1 MPRPYTAAGRGV
13 GAGHARPQALR
24 IHLPDL
30 YDEIPYPSLPRP
42 QSHPSR
48 VAALAAIAG
57 MTPPPVDRWRVLE
70 IGCGDAC
77 NLLPLAFEYP
87 EGRFTGV
94 DRAALPLARGRDMAS
109 KLGLANLELYE
120 ADLLD
125 WQPRGEFDYIV
136 AHGFYSWVPSEI
148 RDRLFEICAT
158 ALSPGGVAY
167 VSYNVLPGSH
177 LRRYVWD
184 LLKFHTRRAAS
195 SRVRIEQAY
204 ELVRLIAARPA
215 DDPARAAIR
224 KEMENLIERGAEAI
238 FHDDL
243 AEPNDPFYLMD
254 FIGHAAR
261 HGLQYLGDAEPVRD
275 DVRDL
280 PLPAE
285 DWVEARQYGDFLAC
299 RRFRESIL
307 CRKDIPLCRV
317 LSLDRF
323 QTLAAASRVR
333 PAEPQPDGAQKFEIS
348 KARSL
353 TTNHPLVKDVLCF
366 LASRWP
372 GSVPVAELPL
382 GGYPP
387 LDAADMLMRLVEAE
401 AIELWQQ
408 PPRVATAI
416 GERPVASQLA
426 RFQLSLGLAMV
437 TNQRHQSIDLPD
449 ETAGAL
455 VSLLDGTRDREALVA
470 AMGRVAPRPEGTPA
484 DPAAIERTLQ
494 VSLQEMLRLCL
505 LV

>member
-1 MPRPYTAAGRGV
+1 M
-13 GAGHARPQALR
+13 
-24 IHLPDL
+24 
-30 YDEIPYPSLPRP
+30 
-42 QSHPSR
+42 
-48 VAALAAIAG
+48 
-57 MTPPPVDRWRVLE
+57 LE

-77 NLLPLAFEYP
+77 NLVPLAFEYP

-94 DRAALPLARGRDMAS
+94 DRAALPLAQGRDMAA
-109 KLGLANLELYE
+109 KLGLANLELYD
-120 ADLLD
+120 ADLRD
-125 WQPRGEFDYIV
+125 WKPDGEFDYII
-136 AHGFYSWVPSEI
+136 AHGFYSWVPVEI
-148 RDRLFEICAT
+148 RDRLLELCAA

-167 VSYNVLPGSH
+167 VSYNTLPGGH

-195 SRVRIEQAY
+195 PRIRIERAH
-204 ELVRLIAARPA
+204 EMARLVAALPV
-215 DDPARAAIR
+215 DDPGRAAIR
-224 KEMENLIERGAEAI
+224 KEMENVLERGSEAI

-243 AEPNDPFYLMD
+243 SAINDPVYLMD

-280 PLPAE
+280 PWAVE
-285 DWVEARQYGDFLAC
+285 DWLEARQYGDYLAC
-299 RRFRESIL
+299 RKFRESLL
-307 CRKDIPLCRV
+307 CRNQIPLDRV

-323 QTLAAASRVR
+323 LALAAASRAQPV
-333 PAEPQPDGAQKFEIS
+333 EPQPDGAQKFELPQG
-348 KARSL
+348 RSL

-372 GSVPVAELPL
+372 GSVSVSGLPL

-387 LDAADMLMRLVEAE
+387 EDAADMLMRLVEAE
-401 AIELWQQ
+401 AIEFWQQ

-416 GERPVASQLA
+416 GERPAASPLA
-426 RFQLSLGLAMV
+426 RLQLSLGLTMV

-449 ETAGAL
+449 ESGRAL
-455 VSLLDGTRDREALVA
+455 VSLLDGTRDREALAA
-470 AMGRVAPRPEGTPA
+470 AMRQVAPGPA
-484 DPAAIERTLQ
+484 DPAAIEKALDA
-494 VSLQEMLRLCL
+494 SLREMLRLCL

>member
-1 MPRPYTAAGRGV
+1 M
-13 GAGHARPQALR
+13 
-24 IHLPDL
+24 PDL
-30 YDEIPYPSLPRP
+30 YDEVPYPSLPRP

-48 VAALAAIAG
+48 IAALAAIAG
-57 MTPPPVDRWRVLE
+57 MTPPPVSRWRVLE

-94 DRAALPLARGRDMAS
+94 DRAALPLARGRDMAA
-109 KLGLANLELYE
+109 KLGLGNLELYE

-125 WQPRGEFDYIV
+125 WQPVGEFDYII
-136 AHGFYSWVPSEI
+136 AHGFYSWVPMEV
-148 RDRLFEICAT
+148 RDRLLDLCAA

-167 VSYNVLPGSH
+167 ISYNALPGSH

-184 LLKFHTRRAAS
+184 LLKFHTRRATS
-195 SRVRIEQAY
+195 PGVRIEKVH
-204 ELVRLIAARPA
+204 ELARLMAARPA

-224 KEMENLIERGAEAI
+224 KEMEIVLERGAEAI

-243 AEPNDPFYLMD
+243 SAINDPAYLMD

-280 PLPAE
+280 PWAVE
-285 DWVEARQYGDFLAC
+285 DWLEARQYGDFLAC

-307 CRKDIPLCRV
+307 CRKEIPLCRV

-323 QTLAAASRVR
+323 LALAAASRAQPV
-333 PAEPQPDGAQKFEIS
+333 EPQPDGAQKFELPQG
-348 KARSL
+348 RSL
-353 TTNHPLVKDVLCF
+353 TTNHPLVRDVLCF

-372 GSVPVAELPL
+372 GSVPVSGLPL
-382 GGYPP
+382 DGYPQE
-387 LDAADMLMRLVEAE
+387 DAADMLMRLVEAE

-416 GERPVASQLA
+416 GERPVASPLA
-426 RFQLSLGLAMV
+426 RLQLSLGLTMV

-449 ETAGAL
+449 ETGRAL
-455 VSLLDGTRDREALVA
+455 ISLLDGSRDREALVA
-470 AMGRVAPRPEGTPA
+470 AMGRVAPGPA
-484 DPAAIERTLQ
+484 DPAAIEKALDA
-494 VSLQEMLRLCL
+494 SLRELLRLCL
-505 LV
+505 LHAP

>member
-1 MPRPYTAAGRGV
+1 MTT
-13 GAGHARPQALR
+13 
-24 IHLPDL
+24 HLPDL
-30 YDEIPYPSLPRP
+30 YDEVPYPSLPRP

-48 VAALAAIAG
+48 IAALAAIAG
-57 MTPPPVDRWRVLE
+57 MTPPSVGRWRVLE
-70 IGCGDAC
+70 IGCGDAS

-94 DRAALPLARGRDMAS
+94 DRAALPLARGRDMAA
-109 KLGLANLELYE
+109 KLGLANLELCE
-120 ADLLD
+120 ADLLG
-125 WQPRGEFDYIV
+125 WQPHGEFDYII
-136 AHGFYSWVPSEI
+136 AHGFYSWVPFEI
-148 RDRLFEICAT
+148 RDRLLALCAA

-184 LLKFHTRRAAS
+184 FLKFHTRRAAS
-195 SRVRIEQAY
+195 PRSRIEKAH
-204 ELVRLIAARPA
+204 EVARLIAARPT
-215 DDPARAAIR
+215 DEPGRAAIR
-224 KEMENLIERGAEAI
+224 KEMENLLERGAEAI

-243 AEPNDPFYLMD
+243 AETNDPVYLLD
-254 FIGHAAR
+254 FMADAAR

-285 DWVEARQYGDFLAC
+285 DWLEARQYGDFLAC
-299 RRFRESIL
+299 RKFRESIL
-307 CRKDIPLCRV
+307 CRKDIRLDRS

-323 QTLAAASRVR
+323 QALAAASRVK
-333 PAEPQPDGAQKFEIS
+333 PAEPQPDGAQKFELS
-348 KARSL
+348 QGRSL

-372 GSVPVAELPL
+372 GSVPVAGLPL

-387 LDAADMLMRLVEAE
+387 ADAADMLMRLVEAE

-416 GERPVASQLA
+416 GERPAASRLA
-426 RFQLSLGLAMV
+426 RLQLSLGLTMV
-437 TNQRHQSIDLPD
+437 TSQRHQSIDLPD
-449 ETAGAL
+449 ESGRAL
-455 VSLLDGTRDREALVA
+455 ISLLDGTRDREALAA
-470 AMGRVAPRPEGTPA
+470 AMGRVAPGPEGTPA
-484 DPAAIERTLQ
+484 DPAAIGKSLD
-494 VSLQEMLRLCL
+494 VSLQELLRLCL

>member
-1 MPRPYTAAGRGV
+1 M
-13 GAGHARPQALR
+13 
-24 IHLPDL
+24 PDL
-30 YDEIPYPSLPRP
+30 YDEIAYPSLPRP

-48 VAALAAIAG
+48 IAALAAIVG
-57 MTPPPVDRWRVLE
+57 MTPPPVGQWRVLE

-94 DRAALPLARGRDMAS
+94 DRAALPLARGRDMAARLS
-109 KLGLANLELYE
+109 LANLELYE
-120 ADLLD
+120 ADLLA
-125 WQPRGEFDYIV
+125 WQPRGEFDYII
-136 AHGFYSWVPSEI
+136 AHGFYSWVPLEI
-148 RDRLFEICAT
+148 RDRLLALCAA
-158 ALSPGGVAY
+158 ALSPGGLAY
-167 VSYNVLPGSH
+167 ISYNVLPGSH

-195 SRVRIEQAY
+195 SRHRIEKAH
-204 ELVRLIAARPA
+204 ELARLIAALPV
-215 DDPARAAIR
+215 DDPGRAAIR
-224 KEMENLIERGAEAI
+224 KEMENLLERGAEAI

-243 AEPNDPFYLMD
+243 AETNDPVYLMD

-280 PLPAE
+280 PLPAD
-285 DWVEARQYGDFLAC
+285 DWFEARQYGDFLAC
-299 RRFRESIL
+299 RKFRESIL
-307 CRKDIPLCRV
+307 CRQQIPLHRT

-323 QTLAAASRVR
+323 QALAAASRVK
-333 PAEPQPDGAQKFEIS
+333 PAEPQPDGARKFELS
-348 KARSL
+348 QGRSL

-372 GSVPVAELPL
+372 GSVPVSGLPL

-387 LDAADMLMRLVEAE
+387 DDAADMLMRLLGAE

-416 GERPVASQLA
+416 AERPVASPLA
-426 RFQLSLGLAMV
+426 RAQLSSGLTMV

-449 ETAGAL
+449 ESGRTL
-455 VSLLDGTRDREALVA
+455 ISLLDGTRDREALAA
-470 AMGRVAPRPEGTPA
+470 AMARVAPSPA
-484 DPAAIERTLQ
+484 IQQSLE
-494 VSLQEMLRLCL
+494 VSLHELLRLCL

>member
-1 MPRPYTAAGRGV
+1 
-13 GAGHARPQALR
+13 LR
-24 IHLPDL
+24 DL

-42 QSHPSR
+42 QSHPAR
-48 VAALAAIAG
+48 IAALAAIAG
-57 MTPPPVDRWRVLE
+57 MTPPPINRWRVLE
-70 IGCGDAC
+70 IGCGDGC

-87 EGRFTGV
+87 EGRFIGL
-94 DRAALPLARGRDMAS
+94 DRAALPLARGREIAAR
-109 KLGLANLELYE
+109 LGLANLELCQ

-125 WQPRGEFDYIV
+125 WQPHGEFDYII
-136 AHGFYSWVPSEI
+136 AHGFYSWVPCEI
-148 RDRLFEICAT
+148 RDRLLALCAA

-167 VSYNVLPGSH
+167 ISYNVLPGSH

-195 SRVRIEQAY
+195 PRSRLEKAQ
-204 ELVRLIAARPA
+204 ELARLMAARPA
-215 DDPARAAIR
+215 DEPGRAAIR
-224 KEMENLIERGAEAI
+224 KEMENLLERGAEAI

-243 AEPNDPFYLMD
+243 AETNDPVYLLD
-254 FIGHAAR
+254 FIGCAAR

-280 PLPAE
+280 PWPAE
-285 DWVEARQYGDFLAC
+285 DWFEARQYGDFLNC
-299 RRFRESIL
+299 RKFRESLL
-307 CRKDIPLCRV
+307 CRKDIPLCRA

-323 QTLAAASRVR
+323 QAMFAASRVK
-333 PAEPQPDGAQKFEIS
+333 PAEPQPDGAQKFELS
-348 KARSL
+348 QGRSL

-372 GSVPVAELPL
+372 GSVAVAGLPL

-387 LDAADMLMRLVEAE
+387 EAAADMLMRLVEAE

-408 PPRVATAI
+408 PPRVATVI
-416 GERPVASQLA
+416 GERPVASPLA
-426 RFQLSLGLAMV
+426 RFQLSLGLTMV

-449 ETAGAL
+449 KTGRAL

-470 AMGRVAPRPEGTPA
+470 AMGRVAPGPEGTPA
-484 DPAAIERTLQ
+484 EAAAIERDLE

-505 LV
+505 LVE

>member
-1 MPRPYTAAGRGV
+1 
-13 GAGHARPQALR
+13 
-24 IHLPDL
+24 LPDL
-30 YDEIPYPSLPRP
+30 YDEIVYPSLPRP

-48 VAALAAIAG
+48 IAALAAIVG
-57 MTPPPVDRWRVLE
+57 MTPPPVGQWRVLE

-94 DRAALPLARGRDMAS
+94 DRAALPLARGRDMAARLS
-109 KLGLANLELYE
+109 LANLELYE
-120 ADLLD
+120 ADLLA
-125 WQPRGEFDYIV
+125 WQPHGEFDYII
-136 AHGFYSWVPSEI
+136 AHGFYSWVPPEI
-148 RDRLFEICAT
+148 RDRLLALCA
-158 ALSPGGVAY
+158 ASLSPGGLAY
-167 VSYNVLPGSH
+167 ISYNVLPGSH

-195 SRVRIEQAY
+195 SRLRIEKAH
-204 ELVRLIAARPA
+204 ELARLIAALPV
-215 DDPARAAIR
+215 DDPGRAAIR
-224 KEMENLIERGAEAI
+224 KEMENLLERGAEAI

-243 AEPNDPFYLMD
+243 AETNDPVYLLD

-280 PLPAE
+280 PLPAD
-285 DWVEARQYGDFLAC
+285 DWFEARQYGDFLAC
-299 RRFRESIL
+299 RKFRESIL
-307 CRKDIPLCRV
+307 CRQQIPLHRT

-323 QTLAAASRVR
+323 QALAAASRVK
-333 PAEPQPDGAQKFEIS
+333 PAEPQPEGARKFEIS
-348 KARSL
+348 PGRSL

-372 GSVPVAELPL
+372 GSVPVSGLPL

-387 LDAADMLMRLVEAE
+387 DDAADMLMRLLGAE

-416 GERPVASQLA
+416 AERPVASPLA
-426 RFQLSLGLAMV
+426 RAQLSIGLTMV

-449 ETAGAL
+449 ESGRTL
-455 VSLLDGTRDREALVA
+455 ISLLDGTRDREALAA
-470 AMGRVAPRPEGTPA
+470 AMARVAPSPAIQQSLEVGLPE
-484 DPAAIERTLQ
+484 L
-494 VSLQEMLRLCL
+494 LRLCL

>member
-1 MPRPYTAAGRGV
+1 
-13 GAGHARPQALR
+13 
-24 IHLPDL
+24 LPDL
-30 YDEIPYPSLPRP
+30 YDEVPYPSLPRP

-48 VAALAAIAG
+48 IAALAAIAG
-57 MTPPPVDRWRVLE
+57 MAPPPVSRWRMLE

-77 NLLPLAFEYP
+77 NLVPLAFEYP

-94 DRAALPLARGRDMAS
+94 DRAALPLAQGRDMAA
-109 KLGLANLELYE
+109 KLGLANLELYD
-120 ADLLD
+120 ADLRD
-125 WQPRGEFDYIV
+125 WKPDGEFDYII
-136 AHGFYSWVPSEI
+136 AHGFYSWVPVEI
-148 RDRLFEICAT
+148 RDRLLELCAA

-167 VSYNVLPGSH
+167 VSYNTLPGGH

-195 SRVRIEQAY
+195 PRIRIERAH
-204 ELVRLIAARPA
+204 EMARLVAALPV
-215 DDPARAAIR
+215 DDPGRAAIR
-224 KEMENLIERGAEAI
+224 KEMENVLERGSEAI

-243 AEPNDPFYLMD
+243 SAINDPVYLMD

-280 PLPAE
+280 PWAVE
-285 DWVEARQYGDFLAC
+285 DWLEARQYGDYLAC
-299 RRFRESIL
+299 RKFRESLL
-307 CRKDIPLCRV
+307 CRNQIPLDRV

-323 QTLAAASRVR
+323 LALAAASRAQPV
-333 PAEPQPDGAQKFEIS
+333 EPQPDGAQKFELPQG
-348 KARSL
+348 RSL

-372 GSVPVAELPL
+372 GSVSVSGLPL

-387 LDAADMLMRLVEAE
+387 EDAADMLMRLVEAE
-401 AIELWQQ
+401 AIEFWQQ

-416 GERPVASQLA
+416 GERPAASPLA
-426 RFQLSLGLAMV
+426 RLQLSLGLTMV

-449 ETAGAL
+449 ESGRAL
-455 VSLLDGTRDREALVA
+455 VSLLDGTRDREALAA
-470 AMGRVAPRPEGTPA
+470 AMRQVAPGPA
-484 DPAAIERTLQ
+484 DPAAIEKALDA
-494 VSLQEMLRLCL
+494 SLREMLRLCL

>member
-1 MPRPYTAAGRGV
+1 
-13 GAGHARPQALR
+13 LR
-24 IHLPDL
+24 DL

-42 QSHPSR
+42 QSHPAHI
-48 VAALAAIAG
+48 AALAAIAG
-57 MTPPPVDRWRVLE
+57 MAPPPVSRWRVLE

-87 EGRFTGV
+87 EGRFAGV
-94 DRAALPLARGRDMAS
+94 DRAAVPLARGRDMAAR
-109 KLGLANLELYE
+109 LGLANLELCQ
-120 ADLLD
+120 ADLLN
-125 WQPRGEFDYIV
+125 WQPAGEFDYGGFDYII
-136 AHGFYSWVPSEI
+136 AHGFYSWVPFQV
-148 RDRLFEICAT
+148 RDRLLELCST
-158 ALSPGGVAY
+158 ALSSGGIAY

-195 SRVRIEQAY
+195 PQMRIEQAQ
-204 ELVRLIAARPA
+204 EVARLMAARPDPA
-215 DDPARAAIR
+215 DDPGRAAIR

-243 AEPNDPFYLMD
+243 SETNDPIYLMD
-254 FIGHAAR
+254 FIEHAAR

-275 DVRDL
+275 DIRDL

-285 DWVEARQYGDFLAC
+285 DWLAARQYGDFLDC
-299 RRFRESIL
+299 RKFRESLL
-307 CRKDIPLCRV
+307 CRKEIPLSRA

-323 QTLAAASRVR
+323 QALAAASRVK
-333 PAEPQPDGAQKFEIS
+333 PAEPQPDGAQKFELS
-348 KARSL
+348 QGRSL

-372 GSVPVAELPL
+372 GSVPVAGLPL

-387 LDAADMLMRLVEAE
+387 EASADMLMRLVEAE

-416 GERPVASQLA
+416 SERPVASPLA
-426 RFQLSLGLAMV
+426 RFQLSLGLTMV
-437 TNQRHQSIDLPD
+437 TNQRHQNIDLPD
-449 ETAGAL
+449 EMGRAL
-455 VSLLDGTRDREALVA
+455 VSLLDGTRDREGLAA
-470 AMGRVAPRPEGTPA
+470 AMGRVAPGPGGAPGGTPA
-484 DPAAIERTLQ
+484 DPAAIERALEI
-494 VSLQEMLRLCL
+494 SLQELLRLSL
-505 LV
+505 LVG

>member
-1 MPRPYTAAGRGV
+1 MTT
-13 GAGHARPQALR
+13 
-24 IHLPDL
+24 HLPDL
-30 YDEIPYPSLPRP
+30 YDEVPYPSLPRP
-42 QSHPSR
+42 QSQPSR
-48 VAALAAIAG
+48 IAALAAIAG
-57 MTPPPVDRWRVLE
+57 MTPPPAGRWRVLE

-94 DRAALPLARGRDMAS
+94 DRAAVPLARGRDMAA
-109 KLGLANLELYE
+109 KRGLANLELYE
-120 ADLLD
+120 ADLLH
-125 WQPRGEFDYIV
+125 WQPHGEFDYII
-136 AHGFYSWVPSEI
+136 AHGFYSWVPFEI
-148 RDRLFEICAT
+148 RDRLMAVCAA

-177 LRRYVWD
+177 LRRYAWD
-184 LLKFHTRRAAS
+184 FLKFHTRRAAS
-195 SRVRIEQAY
+195 PRARIEMAH
-204 ELVRLIAARPA
+204 ELARLVAARPTG
-215 DDPARAAIR
+215 DPGRAAIR
-224 KEMENLIERGAEAI
+224 KEMENVIERGAEAI

-243 AEPNDPFYLMD
+243 SEINDPVYLMD
-254 FIGHAAR
+254 FVGHAAR

-280 PLPAE
+280 PRPAK
-285 DWVEARQYGDFLAC
+285 DWIEARQYGDFLAC

-307 CRKDIPLCRV
+307 CRQDIPLRRD

-323 QTLAAASRVR
+323 QALAAASRVK
-333 PAEPQPDGAQKFEIS
+333 PAEPQPDGAQKFELS
-348 KARSL
+348 EGRSL

-372 GSVPVAELPL
+372 GSVSVAGLPL

-387 LDAADMLMRLVEAE
+387 EEAADMLMRLVEAE

-416 GERPVASQLA
+416 GERPVASPLA
-426 RFQLSLGLAMV
+426 RFQLSFGLTMV

-449 ETAGAL
+449 EAARAL
-455 VSLLDGTRDREALVA
+455 VSLLDGTRDREALAA
-470 AMGRVAPRPEGTPA
+470 AMGRVAPGGPEGTPA
-484 DPAAIERTLQ
+484 DPAAIERSLQ

-505 LV
+505 LVA

>member
-1 MPRPYTAAGRGV
+1 
-13 GAGHARPQALR
+13 LR
-24 IHLPDL
+24 DL

-42 QSHPSR
+42 QSHPAR
-48 VAALAAIAG
+48 IAALAAIAG
-57 MTPPPVDRWRVLE
+57 MTTPPISRWRVLE
-70 IGCGDAC
+70 IGCGDAS

-94 DRAALPLARGRDMAS
+94 DRAAVPVAQGRDIAA
-109 KLGLANLELYE
+109 KLGLANLELCH

-125 WQPRGEFDYIV
+125 WQPEGEFDYGEFDYII
-136 AHGFYSWVPSEI
+136 AHGFYSWVPFEI
-148 RDRLFEICAT
+148 RDRLLALCAA
-158 ALSPGGVAY
+158 ALSSGGLAY
-167 VSYNVLPGSH
+167 VSYNALPGGH

-195 SRVRIEQAY
+195 PQIRIEKAH
-204 ELVRLIAARPA
+204 ELARLMAARPA
-215 DDPARAAIR
+215 DDPGRAAIR
-224 KEMENLIERGAEAI
+224 KEMENVLERGAEAI

-243 AEPNDPFYLMD
+243 SETNDPVYLMD

-285 DWVEARQYGDFLAC
+285 DWIEARQYGDFLNC
-299 RRFRESIL
+299 RKFRESLL
-307 CRKDIPLCRV
+307 CRKDISLRRA

-323 QTLAAASRVR
+323 QALAAASRVK
-333 PAEPQPDGAQKFEIS
+333 PAEPQADGAQKFELS
-348 KARSL
+348 QGRSL

-372 GSVPVAELPL
+372 GSVPVAGLPL

-387 LDAADMLMRLVEAE
+387 QDAADMLMRLVEAE

-416 GERPVASQLA
+416 GERPVASPLA
-426 RFQLSLGLAMV
+426 RCQLSLGLPMV

-449 ETAGAL
+449 QSGRAL
-455 VSLLDGTRDREALVA
+455 VSLLDGTRDREALAA
-470 AMGRVAPRPEGTPA
+470 AMGRVTPGPEGAPA
-484 DPAAIERTLQ
+484 DPAAIEKSLE
-494 VSLQEMLRLCL
+494 VSLQELLRLCL
-505 LV
+505 LVE

>member
-1 MPRPYTAAGRGV
+1 
-13 GAGHARPQALR
+13 
-24 IHLPDL
+24 LPDL

-42 QSHPSR
+42 QSHPAR
-48 VAALAAIAG
+48 IAALAAIAG
-57 MTPPPVDRWRVLE
+57 MTPPPVGQWRVLE

-87 EGRFTGV
+87 GGRFAGV
-94 DRAALPLARGRDMAS
+94 DRAAVPLARGRDMAA
-109 KLGLANLELYE
+109 KLGLANLELCQ
-120 ADLLD
+120 ADLLG
-125 WQPRGEFDYIV
+125 WQPHGEFDYII
-136 AHGFYSWVPSEI
+136 AHGFYSWVPFEI
-148 RDRLFEICAT
+148 RNRLLELCAG

-167 VSYNVLPGSH
+167 VSYNALPGSY

-195 SRVRIEQAY
+195 PRVRIEKAH
-204 ELVRLIAARPA
+204 ELARLFAARPA
-215 DDPARAAIR
+215 DEPGRAAIR
-224 KEMENLIERGAEAI
+224 KEMENLLERGAEAI

-243 AEPNDPFYLMD
+243 SETNDPVYLMD

-280 PLPAE
+280 PWPVE
-285 DWVEARQYGDFLAC
+285 DWLEARQYGDFLNC
-299 RRFRESIL
+299 RKFRESIL
-307 CRKDIPLCRV
+307 CRNNVPLRRS
-317 LSLDRF
+317 LSLDHF
-323 QTLAAASRVR
+323 LALAAASRVK
-333 PAEPQPDGAQKFEIS
+333 PAEPQPDGAQKFELS
-348 KARSL
+348 QARSL

-372 GSVPVAELPL
+372 GSVPVAGLPI

-387 LDAADMLMRLVEAE
+387 GDAADMLMRLLEAE

-416 GERPVASQLA
+416 GERPVASPLA
-426 RFQLSLGLAMV
+426 RCQVSLGLTMV

-449 ETAGAL
+449 ESGRAL
-455 VSLLDGTRDREALVA
+455 VSLLDGTRDRAALAA
-470 AMGRVAPRPEGTPA
+470 AMGRIVQAPEGAPA
-484 DPAAIERTLQ
+484 DPAAIAKSLD
-494 VSLQEMLRLCL
+494 VSLQELLRLCL
-505 LV
+505 LVE

>member
-1 MPRPYTAAGRGV
+1 
-13 GAGHARPQALR
+13 
-24 IHLPDL
+24 LPDL

-48 VAALAAIAG
+48 IAALAAIAG
-57 MTPPPVDRWRVLE
+57 MTPPPVSRWRVLE
-70 IGCGDAC
+70 IGCGDAS

-87 EGRFTGV
+87 EGQFTGV
-94 DRAALPLARGRDMAS
+94 DRAAVPLARGRDAAA

-120 ADLLD
+120 ADLLGWKPD
-125 WQPRGEFDYIV
+125 GEFDYVI
-136 AHGFYSWVPSEI
+136 AHGFYSWVPGEV
-148 RDRLFEICAT
+148 RDRLLEICA
-158 ALSPGGVAY
+158 AVLSPGGVAY
-167 VSYNVLPGSH
+167 VSYNALPGGH

-195 SRVRIEQAY
+195 SRIRIEKAH
-204 ELVRLIAARPA
+204 ELARLVAARSA
-215 DDPARAAIR
+215 GDPGRAAIR
-224 KEMENLIERGAEAI
+224 KEMENVLERGAEAI

-243 AEPNDPFYLMD
+243 SEFNDPVYLMD

-280 PLPAE
+280 RLPAE
-285 DWVEARQYGDFLAC
+285 DWLEARQYGDFLNC
-299 RRFRESIL
+299 RKFRESIL
-307 CRKDIPLCRV
+307 CRKDISLDRT

-323 QTLAAASRVR
+323 QPLAAASRVK
-333 PAEPQPDGAQKFEIS
+333 PGEPQPDGAQKFELS
-348 KARSL
+348 QGRSL
-353 TTNHPLVKDVLCF
+353 TTNHPLVKDVLSF

-372 GSVPVAELPL
+372 GSVPVAGLPL

-387 LDAADMLMRLVEAE
+387 EDAADMLMRLAEAE

-416 GERPVASQLA
+416 GERPAASPLA
-426 RFQLSLGLAMV
+426 RLQLSLGLTMV

-449 ETAGAL
+449 ETGRAL
-455 VSLLDGTRDREALVA
+455 ISLLDGTRDREALVA
-470 AMGRVAPRPEGTPA
+470 AMGRVAPGPEGAPA
-484 DPAAIERTLQ
+484 DPAAIEKALD

-505 LV
+505 LVE